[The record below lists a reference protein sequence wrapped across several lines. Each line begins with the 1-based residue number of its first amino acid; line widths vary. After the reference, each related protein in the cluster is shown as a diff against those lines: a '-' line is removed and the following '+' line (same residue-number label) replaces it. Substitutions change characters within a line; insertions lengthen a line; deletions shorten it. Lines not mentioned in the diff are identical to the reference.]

1 MFLPPWKVWWCYDL
15 SLLFRS
21 IGRVD
26 SARNHLFLISQTQKI
41 GILQVLASDKDLC
54 DQSSKPSALLSL
66 IPSTCY
72 HYFYTLL
79 IPWGLLNILTP
90 YLSVHGPPFPP
101 CLQMSLNTSPLG
113 GNSAL
118 DILYILWL
126 VTWMF
131 VFLKSKLASKLLCPS
146 SGQMSLSPLNGEIVT
161 VTPSN
166 CCGRLSVNP
175 PST

>member
-21 IGRVD
+21 IDRVD

-90 YLSVHGPPFPP
+90 YLSAHGPPFPP
-101 CLQMSLNTSPLG
+101 CLQMSLKNVIIVT
-113 GNSAL
+113 N
-118 DILYILWL
+118 IIVIFLWL
-126 VTWMF
+126 IFTTNSF
-131 VFLKSKLASKLLCPS
+131 SK
-146 SGQMSLSPLNGEIVT
+146 
-161 VTPSN
+161 
-166 CCGRLSVNP
+166 
-175 PST
+175 